1 MAQSIHLTP
10 TKTIRLPKLVSS
22 AQCGYGSNLNDGIE
36 YYNFTVPYDF
46 DGEIN
51 EFVATASGDS
61 MMPTI
66 YPNDML
72 IFEARTTPK
81 HGDIVVAVVDGETT
95 VKRLEIRNYSS
106 YLVPDNKNYSE
117 IKIENDIF
125 VFGRVRTIRRDL

>member
-1 MAQSIHLTP
+1 MIHLTP
-10 TKTIRLPKLVSS
+10 TKIIRLPKLVSS
-22 AQCGYGSNLNDGIE
+22 AQCGYGNGLNDGIE
-36 YYNFTVPYDF
+36 YYDFTVPYDF
-46 DGEIN
+46 DGDTTD
-51 EFVATASGDS
+51 FVATAAGDS

-66 YPNDML
+66 YPNDLL
-72 IFEARTTPK
+72 IFEARTIPK
-81 HGDIVVAVVDGETT
+81 HGDIVVAVVDGEMT